1 MQALLLLLR
10 IFENSR
16 DTFFVVTRNE
26 SEVMASN
33 IKNRKTKYF

>member
-16 DTFFVVTRNE
+16 DTFFLVTRNE
-26 SEVMASN
+26 YEVMASN